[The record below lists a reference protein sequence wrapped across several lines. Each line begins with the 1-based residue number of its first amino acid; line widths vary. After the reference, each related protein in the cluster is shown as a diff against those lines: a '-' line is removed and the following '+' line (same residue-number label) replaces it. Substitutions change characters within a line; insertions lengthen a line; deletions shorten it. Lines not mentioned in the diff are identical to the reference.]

1 MAFPQFLPF
10 WAGEN
15 PFISNAS
22 TVVWTR
28 VRSDGPSFEA
38 NDSFH
43 GRARLYGVQT
53 QRNKMSKAEIDK
65 WNAAKDGELNEANM
79 IKKLQAMGF
88 KCDRHQYET
97 GKSFE
102 EHDHKEESRD
112 CVVSGSVE
120 VVVHGDTIK
129 LGAGDMLH
137 IPPHTSHS
145 CKCTAAAVFIDA
157 QK

>member
-1 MAFPQFLPF
+1 
-10 WAGEN
+10 
-15 PFISNAS
+15 
-22 TVVWTR
+22 
-28 VRSDGPSFEA
+28 
-38 NDSFH
+38 
-43 GRARLYGVQT
+43 
-53 QRNKMSKAEIDK
+53 MSKAEIDK

-79 IKKLQAMGF
+79 TKKLQAMGF
-88 KCDRHQYET
+88 KCDKHEYAT

-112 CVVSGSVE
+112 CVVSGAVE

-157 QK
+157 QKG